1 MTRDLS
7 ESIDEYCEEQYGHTN
22 WAYLD
27 TCDKEDLKEPHDIE
41 GNIIFF
47 HNEIED
53 EEEDDYTH
61 CDGCDDYFLDDERCE
76 CEEG

>member
-22 WAYLD
+22 WAYLS

-41 GNIIFF
+41 GNIVFF

-53 EEEDDYTH
+53 EEDND
-61 CDGCDDYFLDDERCE
+61 
-76 CEEG
+76 